1 MLGLSLTAC
10 ARMPRRG
17 PPRRA
22 VSAGSAVPTGI
33 QQLDAQTTLVR
44 IRTRHA
50 ILADTRRLRAVFA
63 LFHVNDDGV
72 EVATPIPAGT
82 TLAVSFE
89 LAAAR
94 GAADRTL
101 ARATFGAQSMLASSA
116 GDVAETDPLDLATA
130 FGGDINGVGPGDTVW
145 IKQEWRFPAGAATL
159 PITDSSGSS
168 TGVAGEGCFYGG
180 TGSVDVPG
188 SLATQGGTPRLNRL
202 LRPFLVLG
210 EHREVAVAGIGD
222 SITFGKGAANPAG
235 DGSNATNGGWFA
247 MAAYAAGRPHTKLA
261 KPGDRAAFW
270 TAANA
275 GRRIAAAAAF
285 HSHALI
291 ALGTNDLAD
300 NDDQSAALLAA
311 HRALR
316 GQLKAANPRLV
327 LHAGQ
332 VPLRI
337 SSSSDNYTTLSG
349 QRPTP
354 GYATTDSERRT
365 ANDGLRQSV
374 GSDLDGVFDLNPAM
388 ADVEQTDRWK
398 VNGTANWF
406 TSDGTHP
413 SQACAVEMAAIA
425 RPLLEAMR
433 P

>member
-1 MLGLSLTAC
+1 MLGLSLPAC
-10 ARMPRRG
+10 ARTSRRR
-17 PPRRA
+17 PPWRA

-50 ILADTRRLRAVFA
+50 ILAPTRRLRAVFA
-63 LFHVNDDGV
+63 LFHVSDEGM
-72 EVATPIPAGT
+72 EVTTPIPAGT

-89 LAAAR
+89 LSAAQ
-94 GAADRTL
+94 GAPGRTL
-101 ARATFGAQSMLASSA
+101 ARATFGGQAMLASPA
-116 GDVAETDPLDLATA
+116 GDLAETDPVDIATA
-130 FGGDINGVGPGDTVW
+130 FGGDIDRVGPGDVVW

-159 PITDSSGSS
+159 PISDSSGGS
-168 TGVAGEGCFYGG
+168 TGVTGEGCFYGG

-188 SLATQGGTPRLNRL
+188 SLAAQGGSARLNRL

-247 MAAYAAGRPHTKLA
+247 MAAYAAGRPHSKLA
-261 KPGDRAAFW
+261 KPGDRATFW
-270 TAANA
+270 TATSAS
-275 GRRIAAAAAF
+275 RRIAAAATF
-285 HSHALI
+285 HTHALI

-311 HRALR
+311 HGALR
-316 GQLKAANPRLV
+316 GRLKAANPGLI
-327 LHAGQ
+327 LHAAQ
-332 VPLRI
+332 VPLRV
-337 SSSSDNYTTLSG
+337 SASTDGYTTLAG

-354 GYATTDSERRT
+354 GYSLTDSERGA
-365 ANDGLRQSV
+365 ANEGLRQAV
-374 GSDLDGVFDLNPAM
+374 GTDLDGVFDLNPAM
-388 ADVEQTDRWK
+388 AAAEQPDRWK
-398 VNGTANWF
+398 VNGTANWY

-413 SQACAVEMAAIA
+413 SQACAVEMAAMA
-425 RPLLEAMR
+425 RPILDAMR
-433 P
+433 V